1 MVASGAAVV
10 QVVVLALHDEVHV
23 GIGPSVVVVVVVVV
37 CTLVL
42 MGCLVVFECLGL
54 WE

>member
-1 MVASGAAVV
+1 MVAPGAPVV
-10 QVVVLALHDEVHV
+10 QVVVLELHDEVHF
-23 GIGPSVVVVVVVVV
+23 GIGPSVVVVV
-37 CTLVL
+37 CTQVL